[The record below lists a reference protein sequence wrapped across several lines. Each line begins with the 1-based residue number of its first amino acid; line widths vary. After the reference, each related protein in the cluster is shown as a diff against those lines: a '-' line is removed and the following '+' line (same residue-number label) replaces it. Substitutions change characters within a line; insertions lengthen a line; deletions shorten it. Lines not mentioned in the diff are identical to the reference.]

1 MPPQTSLVP
10 AKDHAPSPTRT
21 LKRGTRVLEPDVYVA
36 KLDGRRA
43 VLKDYRR
50 YRRSPLAPLA
60 RLLVRREARNLER
73 LRGWG
78 HAPQPVATTDA
89 LVLGMEYIDG
99 QPLGED
105 MSAVSTDLFQQ
116 LRAAVGTL
124 HAAGIAH
131 NDLHRS
137 NILVSEGV
145 PKVVDFAAALAMPR
159 WLARS
164 GFGRQL
170 LRSDLAKVVKLQTR
184 LGGTPPSPEDARV
197 LVDPGWVRAL
207 RGTWTR
213 LYRGTNRAHTSRWRR
228 RGRR

>member
-10 AKDHAPSPTRT
+10 AEDHAPSATRT
-21 LKRGTRVLEPDVYVA
+21 LKRGTRVLEPDVYIA
-36 KLDGRRA
+36 GLNGRRA

-50 YRRSPLAPLA
+50 YRRTPLAPLA

-78 HAPQPVATTDA
+78 HAPQPVATTDD

-105 MSAVSTDLFQQ
+105 MSAVSTDLFRQ
-116 LRAAVGTL
+116 LRDAVGTL

-184 LGGTPPSPEDARV
+184 LGGTSPSPEDARV

-213 LYRGTNRAHTSRWRR
+213 LYRGTGRANAGRR
-228 RGRR
+228 RRKGRR

>member
-1 MPPQTSLVP
+1 MPPQTSLVH
-10 AKDHAPSPTRT
+10 AQDHAPSPTRT

-36 KLDGRRA
+36 RLNGRRA

-50 YRRSPLAPLA
+50 YRRTPLAPLA

-99 QPLGED
+99 QPLGDD

-137 NILVSEGV
+137 NILVSGGV
-145 PKVVDFAAALAMPR
+145 PKVVDFAAALAMPG

-170 LRSDLAKVVKLQTR
+170 LRSELAKVVKLQTR
-184 LGGTPPSPEDARV
+184 LAGTAPSPEDARV

-213 LYRGTNRAHTSRWRR
+213 LYRGAGGRGWGRR
-228 RGRR
+228 RRTR

>member
-1 MPPQTSLVP
+1 MQAQNSLVR
-10 AKDHAPSPTRT
+10 ATDHATAPTRT

-36 KLDGRRA
+36 PVGGRHA

-50 YRRSPLAPLA
+50 YRRTPLAPLA

-99 QPLGED
+99 QPLGDD
-105 MSAVSTDLFQQ
+105 MSAVSIDVFQQ
-116 LRAAVGTL
+116 LRAAVGAL

-137 NILVSEGV
+137 NILVSGGV
-145 PKVVDFAAALAMPR
+145 PKVVDFAAALAMPG

-184 LGGTPPSPEDARV
+184 LAGTAPSPEDARV

-213 LYRGTNRAHTSRWRR
+213 LYRGSHRAHVGRRRR